1 MTAKIP
7 PTFMKVVN
15 KFFPEI
21 SSVDITEISHQKFHG
36 TGGYSS
42 SFYASNINGDAGD
55 IYIVKVRIVLN
66 QGQKGLFTSHGYGEE
81 LTAKFKYVY
90 PDMNY
95 VTFFVEELQVVP
107 KPTKKEM
114 VYELFYGN

>member
-21 SSVDITEISHQKFHG
+21 FSVDITEITHQKFHG

-42 SFYASNINGDAGD
+42 SFSTPNTFGDAGD

-66 QGQKGLFTSHGYGEE
+66 QGQRGLFTCEGYGQE
-81 LTAKFKYVY
+81 LTNKFKYVY

>member
-42 SFYASNINGDAGD
+42 STSFYTTDAGD
-55 IYIVKVRIVLN
+55 IYIVKVRIVLA

-95 VTFFVEELQVVP
+95 VTFFVEEIQFVP

>member
-21 SSVDITEISHQKFHG
+21 YSVDITEITHQKFHG

-42 SFYASNINGDAGD
+42 SFYVSGPDGDAGD
-55 IYIVKVRIVLN
+55 IYIVKVRIVLA
-66 QGQKGLFTSHGYGEE
+66 QGQKSLFTCEGYGQE
-81 LTAKFKYVY
+81 LTNKFKYVY

-95 VTFFVEELQVVP
+95 VTFFVEEIQVVP

>member
-21 SSVDITEISHQKFHG
+21 YSVDITEINHQKFNG
-36 TGGYSS
+36 TGGFSS
-42 SFYASNINGDAGD
+42 SFYVSSPGDAGD
-55 IYIVKVRIVLN
+55 IYIVKVRIVLA
-66 QGQKGLFTSHGYGEE
+66 QGQKSLFTCEGYGQE
-81 LTAKFKYVY
+81 LTNKFKYVY

-95 VTFFVEELQVVP
+95 VTFFVEEIQFVP

>member
-7 PTFMKVVN
+7 ETFMKVVN

-21 SSVDITEISHQKFHG
+21 FSVDITEISHQKFHG

-42 SFYASNINGDAGD
+42 SFSSPHPYGDSGD
-55 IYIVKVRIVLN
+55 IYIVKVRIVLA
-66 QGQKGLFTSHGYGEE
+66 QGQKGLFTCEGYGQE
-81 LTAKFKYVY
+81 LTDKFKYVY

>member
-21 SSVDITEISHQKFHG
+21 YSVDITEITHQKFHG

-42 SFYASNINGDAGD
+42 SASYYTSDAGD

-66 QGQKGLFTSHGYGEE
+66 QGQRGFFTCEGYGQE
-81 LTAKFKYVY
+81 LTDKFKYVY

-95 VTFFVEELQVVP
+95 VTFFVEEIQVVP

>member
-7 PTFMKVVN
+7 ETFMKVVN

-21 SSVDITEISHQKFHG
+21 FSVDITEITHQKFHG

-42 SFYASNINGDAGD
+42 STSYYTSDAGD

-66 QGQKGLFTSHGYGEE
+66 QGQRGLFTCEGYGKE
-81 LTAKFKYVY
+81 LTDKFKYVY

>member
-42 SFYASNINGDAGD
+42 STSFYTTDAGD
-55 IYIVKVRIVLN
+55 IYIVKVRIVLA
-66 QGQKGLFTSHGYGEE
+66 QWQKGLFTSEGYAQE
-81 LTAKFKYVY
+81 LTNKFKYVY
-90 PDMNY
+90 PEMNY
-95 VTFFVEELQVVP
+95 VTFFVEEIQFVP

>member
-21 SSVDITEISHQKFHG
+21 YSVDITEIAHQKFHG
-36 TGGYSS
+36 TGGYFSS
-42 SFYASNINGDAGD
+42 TPYTSDAGD
-55 IYIVKVRIVLN
+55 IYIVKVRIVLA
-66 QGQKGLFTSHGYGEE
+66 QGQKGLFTCEGYGEE
-81 LTAKFKYVY
+81 LTDKFKYVY

-95 VTFFVEELQVVP
+95 VTFFVEEIQFVP
-107 KPTKKEM
+107 K
-114 VYELFYGN
+114 LSLIHI

>member
-15 KFFPEI
+15 QFFPEI
-21 SSVDITEISHQKFHG
+21 FSVDITEISHQKFHG

-42 SFYASNINGDAGD
+42 SFNTSNTFGDAGD
-55 IYIVKVRIVLN
+55 IYIVKVRIVLA
-66 QGQKGLFTSHGYGEE
+66 QGQKGLFTSEGYGKEF
-81 LTAKFKYVY
+81 TNKFKYVY

-95 VTFFVEELQVVP
+95 VTFFVEEIQFVP